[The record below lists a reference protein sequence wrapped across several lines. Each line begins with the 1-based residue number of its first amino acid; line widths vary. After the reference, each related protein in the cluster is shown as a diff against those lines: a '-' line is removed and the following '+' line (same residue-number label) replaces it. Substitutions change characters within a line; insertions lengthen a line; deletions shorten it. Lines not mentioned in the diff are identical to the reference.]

1 MIVYR
6 ISKASYAKDL
16 SGNGARLYGGR
27 WNSEGNFALYTA
39 ENRSLALVETL
50 VHTPIRFLKS
60 ADYLLIEIEIEI
72 NTSDSIQKLELKDVP
87 HQWDAYIPAPS
98 TRGIGDAFLK
108 NKQHLLLRVPS
119 VLMPEEYNYVIN
131 PLHPAMKDVK
141 IVSERLLTFN
151 DRLLQAL

>member
-6 ISKASYAKDL
+6 ISKANFAKDL

-39 ENRSLALVETL
+39 ENRSLALIETL

-60 ADYLLIEIEIEI
+60 TDYLLIEIEINI
-72 NTSDSIQKLELKDVP
+72 KDSVKRLVLKDMP
-87 HQWDAYIPAPS
+87 YQWDAYIPSPC
-98 TRGIGDAFLK
+98 TREIGDTFINEQAC
-108 NKQHLLLRVPS
+108 LLLRVPS
-119 VLMPEEYNYVIN
+119 VIMPEEYNYVIN
-131 PLHPAMKDVK
+131 PFHPAMKDVK
-141 IVSERLLTFN
+141 IVSERLLTLN

>member
-6 ISKASYAKDL
+6 ISKASYGKDL

-27 WNSEGNFALYTA
+27 WNSEGNLALYTA

-50 VHTPIRFLKS
+50 VHTPIRFLKRTE
-60 ADYLLIEIEIEI
+60 YLLIEIEI
-72 NTSDSIQKLELKDVP
+72 NTPESIKKLELKDMP
-87 HQWDAYIPAPS
+87 HQWDAYIPAPI
-98 TRGIGDAFLK
+98 TRTIGDAFL
-108 NKQHLLLRVPS
+108 NNQQHLLLRVPS
-119 VLMPEEYNYVIN
+119 VLMPEEYNYVFN
-131 PLHPAMKDVK
+131 PLHPAMKVVK